1 MALYWVRSSKYDINT
16 HQKHT
21 MLLNYF
27 KTAWRNIT
35 KNKFSSFINM
45 GGLAVGIGVSM
56 LIGLWIWDELSYNKY
71 HQHYNRIA
79 LVMQHVTNNGAV
91 QTVPVVPYPLANEL
105 RKNYGSDFK
114 NIVMAGGNGNHILT
128 VGDKK
133 LTQSGG
139 YFESKAPDMFTLKM
153 LKGSSNGLQDPASIL
168 LSASTAKAFF
178 GDADPMNQ
186 FIKIDNRIDAKVTG
200 IYEDLPHNSTLAEVS
215 FMAPWDLYFSNT
227 EWIRTASD
235 PWRPNAFQIY
245 AQLADNADLD
255 KVSLKIKDEKL
266 KNVNAQLAKKKPAL
280 FLQPMSKWHLYSEFK
295 DGVNIGGRIKYLWLF
310 GTIGVFVLLLACIN
324 FMNLSTARS
333 EKRAREVGIRKAIGS
348 LRIQLISQFFSESIL
363 ITTCSFLISLVF
375 VIALLPFFNE
385 VADKKI
391 TVPLDN
397 PFFWLLGLGFSVLT
411 GLIAGSYPAF
421 YFSSFQPVKILKGTF
436 KAGKWAAIPRKA
448 LVTVQFTVSV
458 IMIIGTVIVF
468 RQIQFVKNR
477 PIGYES
483 NGLVVL
489 PMVTEDIHKH
499 FDAVKAALLKT
510 GTIVSIAE
518 SGSTPTEAWN
528 TSSGFE
534 WKGKDPALSV
544 DFPRIDVSYD
554 YGKTIGWELAAGR
567 DFSKDFAS
575 DSSAFII
582 NEAAVKFMGLQN
594 PIGETIKWFGEP
606 YKVVGV
612 IKDMIMQNPYEQ
624 VKPAFFTLYT
634 GAQNVVVLKINP
646 AVSAG
651 NALSAIEPVFRT
663 FNPAQPF
670 EYHFADEAY
679 NRKFGNEERIG
690 KLAGFFAALA
700 IFISCLGLFGMAS
713 FMAEQRTKEIGI
725 RKVLGASVLNVWR
738 LLSKDFVALVILSLF
753 IATPIAYY
761 FMHSWLQGYEYRTP
775 ISWWF
780 FAATGAGALLIT
792 LLTVSFQAIKAALAN
807 PTKSLKTE

>member
-1 MALYWVRSSKYDINT
+1 MR
-16 HQKHT
+16 
-21 MLLNYF
+21 MLFNYV
-27 KTAWRNIT
+27 KTAWRNMT
-35 KNKFSSFINM
+35 RNKFSSFLNI

-56 LIGLWIWDELSYNKY
+56 LIGLWIWDELSFNKY

-79 LVMQHVTNNGAV
+79 LVMQHVTNNGAI

-105 RKNYGSDFK
+105 RKNYGRDFK

-128 VGDKK
+128 VGEKK
-133 LTQSGG
+133 LTQEGG
-139 YFESKAPDMFTLKM
+139 YFEPKAPEMFTLKM
-153 LKGSSNGLQDPASIL
+153 LKGSYNSLKDPASIL
-168 LSASTAKAFF
+168 LSQSTANAFF
-178 GDADPMNQ
+178 GNADPINQ

-200 IYEDLPHNSTLAEVS
+200 IYEDLPHNTTLAEVK

-227 EWIRTASD
+227 EWIRTAGD

-245 AQLADNADLD
+245 AQLAENADLD

-280 FLQPMSKWHLYSEFK
+280 FLQPMGNWHLYSEFK
-295 DGVNIGGRIKYLWLF
+295 NGLNIGGRIKYVWLF
-310 GTIGVFVLLLACIN
+310 GVIGVFVLLLACIN

-333 EKRAREVGIRKAIGS
+333 EKRAKEVGIRKAIGS
-348 LRIQLISQFFSESIL
+348 LRSQLIGQFFSESIL
-363 ITTCSFLISLVF
+363 VATCSFLIALIF
-375 VIALLPFFNE
+375 VLALLPFFNE
-385 VADKKI
+385 VAGKRI
-391 TVPLDN
+391 TVPLSN
-397 PFFWLLGLGFSVLT
+397 PGFWLLGMGFSVLT

-448 LVTVQFTVSV
+448 LVTVQFTVSA
-458 IMIIGTVIVF
+458 IMIIGTIVVF
-468 RQIQFVKNR
+468 RQIQFVKDR
-477 PIGYES
+477 PIGYEN
-483 NGLVVL
+483 NGLMVL
-489 PMVTEDIHKH
+489 PMVTEDIHSH
-499 FDAVKAALLKT
+499 FDAVKGELLKT
-510 GTIVSIAE
+510 GTILSMAE
-518 SGSTPTEAWN
+518 SGSTPTQTWN

-544 DFPRIDVSYD
+544 DFPRIYVSYD
-554 YGKTIGWELAAGR
+554 YGKTIGWELSAGR
-567 DFSKDFAS
+567 DFSKDFAT
-575 DSSAFII
+575 DTAAFVL

-594 PIGETIKWFGEP
+594 PVGETIKWFGDP
-606 YKVVGV
+606 YKVIGV
-612 IKDMIMQNPYEQ
+612 VKDMIMQNPYEQ
-624 VKPAFFTLYT
+624 VKPAVFTLYT
-634 GAQNVVVLKINP
+634 GAQNFVVLKLNP

-651 NALSAIEPVFRT
+651 TALSAIEPVFRK

-670 EYHFADEAY
+670 GYQFADAEY
-679 NRKFGNEERIG
+679 DRKFGNEERIG

-738 LLSKDFVALVILSLF
+738 LLSKDFLVLVLISLF

-761 FMHSWLQGYEYRTP
+761 FMHSWLQDYEYRTT
-775 ISWWF
+775 ISWWI
-780 FAATGAGALLIT
+780 FAVTAAGALAIT
-792 LLTVSFQAIKAALAN
+792 LLTVSFQAVKAALAN

>member
-1 MALYWVRSSKYDINT
+1 
-16 HQKHT
+16 

-27 KTAWRNIT
+27 KTAWRNLT
-35 KNKFSSFINM
+35 RNKFSSFINM

-79 LVMQHVTNNGAV
+79 LVMQHVTNNGTV

-105 RKNYGSDFK
+105 RKNYGSDLK
-114 NIVMAGGNGNHILT
+114 NVVMAGGNGKHILT

-133 LTQSGG
+133 LTQNGG
-139 YFESKAPDMFTLKM
+139 YFEPKAPEMFTLKM
-153 LKGSSNGLQDPASIL
+153 LKGNANGLQDPASIL

-178 GDADPMNQ
+178 GDADPMDQ

-200 IYEDLPHNSTLAEVS
+200 IYEDLPHNTTLSEVS

-245 AQLADNADLD
+245 VQLADNADLD

-266 KNVNAQLAKKKPAL
+266 RNVNAQLAKKKPAL

-295 DGVNIGGRIKYLWLF
+295 DGTNIGGRIKYLWLF

-363 ITTCSFLISLVF
+363 VATCSFLISLVF

-391 TVPLDN
+391 TVPFNN
-397 PFFWLLGLGFSVLT
+397 PIFWLLGVGFSVFT

-436 KAGKWAAIPRKA
+436 KAGKWAAIPRRA

-477 PIGYES
+477 PIGYEN

-489 PMVTEDIHKH
+489 PMVTEDIHTH
-499 FDAVKAALLKT
+499 FDAVKADLLKT
-510 GTIVSIAE
+510 GTIVSMAE
-518 SGSTPTEAWN
+518 SGSTPTETWN

-544 DFPRIDVSYD
+544 DFPRIDISYD

-575 DSSAFII
+575 DSTAFIL

-612 IKDMIMQNPYEQ
+612 VKDMIMQNPYDQ
-624 VKPAFFTLYT
+624 VKPAVFTLYT
-634 GAQNVVVLKINP
+634 GAQNFVVLKINP
-646 AVSAG
+646 AASAR
-651 NALSAIEPVFRT
+651 NALSAIEPVFRK

-670 EYHFADEAY
+670 EYQFADQAY
-679 NRKFGNEERIG
+679 NWKFGNEERIG
-690 KLAGFFAALA
+690 KLAGFFAILA

-738 LLSKDFVALVILSLF
+738 LLSKDFIVLVIISLF

-775 ISWWF
+775 ISWWV
-780 FAATGAGALLIT
+780 FAATGAGALVIT
-792 LLTVSFQAIKAALAN
+792 LLTVSFQAIKAALTN